1 MSPWKSTNMSFSRLA
16 RVQRLFAAGEVGL
29 PEEWA
34 ASTAALSGISLQ
46 GTTTAE
52 RDEAKQ

>member
-1 MSPWKSTNMSFSRLA
+1 MSFSRLA